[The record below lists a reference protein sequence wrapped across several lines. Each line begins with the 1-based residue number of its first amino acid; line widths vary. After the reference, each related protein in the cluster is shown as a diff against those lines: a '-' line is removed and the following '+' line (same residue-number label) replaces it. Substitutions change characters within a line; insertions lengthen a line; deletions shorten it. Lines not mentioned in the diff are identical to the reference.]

1 MAVRGFRW
9 KRAARDYARAF
20 VLSNWPWERVEKTG
34 VAEEV
39 EGIGRGDEALAGVE
53 NL

>member
-20 VLSNWPWERVEKTG
+20 VLSNRPWERVEKTG

-39 EGIGRGDEALAGVE
+39 EGIVRGEGALAGMVI
-53 NL
+53 L